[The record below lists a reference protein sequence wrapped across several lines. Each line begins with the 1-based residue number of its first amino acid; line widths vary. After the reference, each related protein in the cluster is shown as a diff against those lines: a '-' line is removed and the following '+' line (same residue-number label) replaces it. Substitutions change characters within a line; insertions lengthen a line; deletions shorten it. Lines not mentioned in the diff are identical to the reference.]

1 MQDNSGSGPA
11 GPMGAATPP
20 PHAAAGAHD
29 ALRRRIDERI
39 AAAGGWLPFDE
50 FMAEALYA
58 PGLGYYSGGRR
69 IFGLGPASGS
79 DFVTAPE
86 LSPFFG
92 RTLAVQVRE
101 CLAAGGLREV

>member
-1 MQDNSGSGPA
+1 MQDKPEIGPSS
-11 GPMGAATPP
+11 PTQAATPP
-20 PHAAAGAHD
+20 DAHD
-29 ALRRRIDERI
+29 APGRPLAARI
-39 AAAGGWLPFDE
+39 AGAGGWLPFDA

-92 RTLAVQVRE
+92 RALAVPVRE
-101 CLAAGGLREV
+101 ALAAA